1 MKFRWILRDL
11 RRDTKFLQG
20 EKKMNFV
27 NSMAFTAITFVA
39 FTALVALISWWKTRG
54 DNLDTQDGYYLGG
67 RSLTGPVIAGS
78 LLMTNLSA
86 EQLVGNNGQAV
97 RVGMST
103 MGWEVTSA
111 IALVILA
118 FVLMPKYLKTGLT
131 TVPQFFEQRY
141 DEGTR
146 RLVSIIV
153 LLSYVVI
160 MLPNILY
167 AGAQVFV
174 NIFGID
180 KMFGISRFAAIAIVC
195 VATAIIGSI
204 YAIFGGLKAIAL
216 SDSINGLGLI
226 VGGLLVPVFGFM
238 FLSGQLGGDGSFVD
252 GFDKFLHTNP
262 SYLNAINEVNTPE
275 PWLPWPLLFTGLLVN
290 NMYYWATNQSIIQ
303 RTFGA
308 KNLKEAQKGAVFAG
322 FLKIMTPL
330 IIVVPGV
337 ICALAYPGTDWGSGD
352 SAYPMLV
359 AQVMP
364 KPILGF
370 FAAVMFG
377 AILSSFNSVLNS
389 ASTMFTL
396 DLYRSSINPKASD
409 TKCVK
414 VGKIYG
420 TIAGCIAIV
429 ISPFVMYAGGITTF
443 LNSMSQFVSLPVL
456 CTILGIFMFKR
467 IPKYMPKVITVFH
480 VVCYGAF
487 LLIKPCYPGS
497 SNPIH
502 YLYAMAVLFPIE
514 LLIMWYLNKYHPAE
528 EYEIQDVG
536 AVDLTPWKYR
546 HVVSIIGLILA
557 VAIYIFF
564 SPLGIAA

>member
-1 MKFRWILRDL
+1 
-11 RRDTKFLQG
+11 
-20 EKKMNFV
+20 MNFV

-337 ICALAYPGTDWGSGD
+337 ICALAYPGMDWGSGD

-514 LLIMWYLNKYHPAE
+514 LLIMWYLNKYRGTEDYVPA
-528 EYEIQDVG
+528 DVG

-546 HVVSIIGLILA
+546 HIVCIIGIILA
-557 VAIYIFF
+557 IGIYILF
-564 SPLGIAA
+564 SPIGIAA

>member
-1 MKFRWILRDL
+1 
-11 RRDTKFLQG
+11 
-20 EKKMNFV
+20 MNFV

-204 YAIFGGLKAIAL
+204 YAHAVHGRHHELRKLCFRCVQHPDLCLPA
-216 SDSINGLGLI
+216 
-226 VGGLLVPVFGFM
+226 VRLL
-238 FLSGQLGGDGSFVD
+238 L
-252 GFDKFLHTNP
+252 
-262 SYLNAINEVNTPE
+262 EE
-275 PWLPWPLLFTGLLVN
+275 
-290 NMYYWATNQSIIQ
+290 
-303 RTFGA
+303 
-308 KNLKEAQKGAVFAG
+308 
-322 FLKIMTPL
+322 
-330 IIVVPGV
+330 
-337 ICALAYPGTDWGSGD
+337 GSG
-352 SAYPMLV
+352 
-359 AQVMP
+359 
-364 KPILGF
+364 
-370 FAAVMFG
+370 
-377 AILSSFNSVLNS
+377 
-389 ASTMFTL
+389 
-396 DLYRSSINPKASD
+396 YR
-409 TKCVK
+409 C
-414 VGKIYG
+414 
-420 TIAGCIAIV
+420 
-429 ISPFVMYAGGITTF
+429 
-443 LNSMSQFVSLPVL
+443 
-456 CTILGIFMFKR
+456 
-467 IPKYMPKVITVFH
+467 
-480 VVCYGAF
+480 
-487 LLIKPCYPGS
+487 
-497 SNPIH
+497 
-502 YLYAMAVLFPIE
+502 
-514 LLIMWYLNKYHPAE
+514 
-528 EYEIQDVG
+528 
-536 AVDLTPWKYR
+536 
-546 HVVSIIGLILA
+546 
-557 VAIYIFF
+557 
-564 SPLGIAA
+564 

>member
-1 MKFRWILRDL
+1 
-11 RRDTKFLQG
+11 
-20 EKKMNFV
+20 MNFV

-195 VATAIIGSI
+195 VATAIVGSI

-238 FLSGQLGGDGSFVD
+238 FLSGQLGGDGSFMD

-389 ASTMFTL
+389 VNTMFTM
-396 DLYRSSINPKASD
+396 DIYKEFINKNASES
-409 TKCVK
+409 KLVS
-414 VGKIYG
+414 VGKNIGIVFAIFSVIVGPMVYFFP
-420 TIAGCIAIV
+420 AGLKTFLD
-429 ISPFVMYAGGITTF
+429 SFVMLVG
-443 LNSMSQFVSLPVL
+443 LPVL
-456 CTILGIFMFKR
+456 SGVFGGFFFNCL
-467 IPKYMPKVITVFH
+467 PKYSARFIMVFH
-480 VVCYGAF
+480 IICYGGF
-487 LLIKPCYPGS
+487 MLLSPSYSLFGGNEGS
-497 SNPIH
+497 IH
-502 YLYAMAVLFPIE
+502 YLYAVSILWPLEM
-514 LLIMWYLNKYHPAE
+514 LIMYLMHRRNKSKGAE
-528 EYEIQDVG
+528 VWVQQDVG

-546 HVVSIIGLILA
+546 HIVSIIGLLLA
-557 VAIYIFF
+557 LGIYILF

>member
-1 MKFRWILRDL
+1 MTFFSSLAWTGIS
-11 RRDTKFLQG
+11 FLL
-20 EKKMNFV
+20 
-27 NSMAFTAITFVA
+27 FTV
-39 FTALVALISWWKTRG
+39 LVAVISAWKTR
-54 DNLDTQDGYYLGG
+54 DEQLDTAEGYFLAG
-67 RSLTGPVIAGS
+67 RGLPGVVIAGS

-180 KMFGISRFAAIAIVC
+180 EIFGISRFAAIAIVC
-195 VATAIIGSI
+195 VATAIVGSI

-528 EYEIQDVG
+528 EYEIRDVG

-546 HVVSIIGLILA
+546 HIVSIIGLLLA
-557 VAIYIFF
+557 LGIYILF